1 MKTRAIH
8 VLLIALFAGAQFF
21 ISNEFLKGYLRS
33 PSTLAREIKTPL
45 DSIDQYLIAEEPPFK
60 YRILFPAIVKGTFSA
75 MYDEGDETGFYHTYK
90 FWSLLFYIT
99 SACSFFWLLSF
110 CGFNAQ
116 QSFAGSIIF
125 LLLPP
130 MLMAYTL
137 PVHTR
142 EDTLAYTLLFTGLI
156 LILSQRRWLFLM
168 LCVIGVFVRE
178 TLLLLPL
185 LYFFYGKDELVSRK
199 ILICAVPA
207 AVWIGMRIGPGA
219 ESYDMW
225 EGFRWNMDN
234 PEQVVG
240 FAFITFNFLW
250 LSFLL
255 HFAFYKRNLHFI
267 GSDLRFFYRSSLFV
281 FVVVMVTT
289 FIGGIFNEIRLL
301 YLLAPWMIILFL
313 DCYRNYRDH
322 FRVTA
327 GTRNYWIFAAGSL
340 LFCTGSLYLLLRNR
354 EDLIVPGKYAV
365 PYDQWIIFS
374 VCYIFVFLLFVPHL
388 LTIFSLK
395 RSAK

>member
-8 VLLIALFAGAQFF
+8 VLFLSLIAGAQFF
-21 ISNEFLKGYLRS
+21 ISNEFLQGYLRS
-33 PSTLAREIKTPL
+33 EVTLAREIKTPL
-45 DSIDQYLIAEEPPFK
+45 DSIDQYLIADEAPFK
-60 YRILFPAIVKGTFSA
+60 YRILFPAIVKGTFDVI
-75 MYDEGDETGFYHTYK
+75 YERGDETGFYYTYK

-99 SACSFFWLLSF
+99 STCSFFLLLNF
-110 CGFNAQ
+110 CGFTEQ

-142 EDTLAYTLLFTGLI
+142 EDTLAYTLLFVGLI
-156 LILSQRRWLFLM
+156 LMLSHRRWLFLA
-168 LCVIGVFVRE
+168 LCIIAVTARE

-185 LYFFYGKDELVSRK
+185 LYFFYGKDEVLARK
-199 ILICAVPA
+199 ALISLLPPVLW
-207 AVWIGMRIGPGA
+207 VGMRIIPGV
-219 ESYDMW
+219 ENYDVW

-255 HFAFYKRNLHFI
+255 HFAFYKRNMHFI

-289 FIGGIFNEIRLL
+289 FVGGIFNEIRLL
-301 YLLAPWMIILFL
+301 YLLAPWMIVLFL
-313 DCYRNYRDH
+313 DCYRNYRDL
-322 FRVTA
+322 FRMTA
-327 GTRNYWIFAAGSL
+327 GTRNYRLFAAASL
-340 LFCTGSLYLLLRNR
+340 VFCVAALYLLLRNR
-354 EDLIVPGKYAV
+354 ENLIVPGKYAV

-374 VCYIFVFLLFVPHL
+374 VCYILVFLLFVPHL
-388 LTIFSLK
+388 FTIFSLK